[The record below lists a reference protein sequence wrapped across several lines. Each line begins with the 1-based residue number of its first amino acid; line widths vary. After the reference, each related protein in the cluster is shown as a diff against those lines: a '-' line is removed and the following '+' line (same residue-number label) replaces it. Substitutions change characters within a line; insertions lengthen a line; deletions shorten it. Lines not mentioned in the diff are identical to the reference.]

1 MKARQ
6 EAGREDG
13 HCLKRWREQP
23 EQKYVDGSKHGVP
36 ENTEGPGLAGAG
48 AVCRKGRSTVDRKE
62 SPART
67 LPATE
72 GSGDAPCRTVRG
84 KQRQGRG
91 QANNLKAG
99 SGAPPGLPKSKQ
111 LLLHQIMAN
120 RHPCILSKARR
131 KLAKVTCCY
140 FPVWGWG

>member
-6 EAGREDG
+6 EAGCEDG
-13 HCLKRWREQP
+13 GCLKRWKEQP

-48 AVCRKGRSTVDRKE
+48 AVCIKG

-99 SGAPPGLPKSKQ
+99 SGASPGLPKCKQQ

-120 RHPCILSKARR
+120 RHACILSKARR